1 MRVGALDVGRG
12 VYLAPMAGYT
22 DKSFRR
28 LCKRMGC
35 DVTVTEMVSAKA
47 LSYNNENTWKYLDTD
62 PEEAPVFVQIFGSDP
77 RIMAEQ
83 AQRIQG
89 RFAGIDIN
97 MGCPAPKVFRNH
109 EGSSL
114 LAEPETIYS
123 IVRAIV
129 QSVDVPVTVKIRK
142 GIREDNLA
150 VEAALAAQ
158 EGGCAAVAVHGRTAA
173 QMYRGQADWDV
184 IRQVKEALR
193 VPVIGNGDIRSGADA
208 VRMIEETGCDGVMV
222 GRAARGNPWI
232 FREIQSALA
241 GRELPAPPSL
251 EEVCEMVR
259 THGHMI
265 CEQKGEYTGIR
276 EMRAHIGFYVRG
288 FRGSSHLRQ
297 RMQQMATLEELET
310 LLMEFQREGSD
321 FKD

>member
-1 MRVGALDVGRG
+1 MKLGSLELGNG

-35 DVTVTEMVSAKA
+35 DVLVTEMVSAKA

-62 PEEAPVFVQIFGSDP
+62 PEEQPVFVQLFGSQP
-77 RIMAEQ
+77 EILASQ
-83 AQRIQG
+83 AVRIQD

-114 LAEPETIYS
+114 LAEPEKIYQ
-123 IVRAIV
+123 IVRAIHQAV
-129 QSVDVPVTVKIRK
+129 TVPVTVKIRK
-142 GIREDNLA
+142 GIQNDNLA

-173 QMYRGQADWDV
+173 QMYHGSADWDV
-184 IRQVKEALR
+184 IRQVKEAVR
-193 VPVIGNGDIRSGADA
+193 VPVIGNGDIKSGADA
-208 VRMIEETGCDGVMV
+208 LRRKEQTGSDGVMI

-232 FREIQSALA
+232 FREIQAALS
-241 GRELPAPPSL
+241 GREIPAPPTVQ
-251 EEVCEMVR
+251 EICEMILEQSR
-259 THGHMI
+259 MI
-265 CEQKGEYTGIR
+265 CEQKGEYTGMR
-276 EMRAHIGFYVRG
+276 EMRSHISFYARG
-288 FRGSSHLRQ
+288 FRGSSRLRSC
-297 RMQQMATLEELET
+297 MQQLSSYRELEA
-310 LLMEFQREGSD
+310 LLRAWQEQETI
-321 FKD
+321 KD